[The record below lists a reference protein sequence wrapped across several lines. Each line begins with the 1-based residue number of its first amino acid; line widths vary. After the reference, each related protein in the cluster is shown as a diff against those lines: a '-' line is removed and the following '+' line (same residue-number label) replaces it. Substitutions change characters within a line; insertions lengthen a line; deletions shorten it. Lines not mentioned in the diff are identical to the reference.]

1 MLLSDRGGIKAIIT
15 ASVQAE
21 RKKKMLL
28 GQQGTGSSSKTGFGN
43 LMSGQLASVAD
54 KMHLG
59 GQLGRL
65 RAGAASIMRPG
76 GSKTASAASAS
87 ANLSRPLNDG
97 VALRSCL

>member
-1 MLLSDRGGIKAIIT
+1 MLLPNHVGIQ
-15 ASVQAE
+15 ASIAANVQAE

-28 GQQGTGSSSKTGFGN
+28 GQQGTGSSSKTGFSN

-76 GSKTASAASAS
+76 GSKTASAAPAS
-87 ANLSRPLNDG
+87 ANLKRPSNEG
-97 VALRSCL
+97 EALKIV